1 MARVFPL
8 EKMRN
13 IGIMAHI
20 DAGKTTTSERIL
32 YYTGRSHKIGEV
44 HDGAATMDWMEQEQE
59 RGITITSAATTCQW
73 RGHQINLIDTPGH
86 VDFTVEVERSLRIL
100 DGAIGLFCAVGGVQP
115 QSETVWRQAEKYD
128 VPCIAFINK
137 MDRLGA
143 NFFGVVESIEKHL
156 GANPVPMVIPIGCEK
171 EFKGVVD
178 LVENRAV
185 IYDSEDGMKFEIID
199 IPDDMK
205 EEAAKWRKN
214 LIEKVSEVD
223 EKLLEKF
230 CADEP
235 IEEMELREAIRKA
248 TFAHTICPVFCG
260 SAFKNK
266 GIQRL
271 LDGVVYYLPSPLDR
285 PPVRGTL
292 NGEES
297 THETSDN
304 APLAALAFKIMAD
317 KHIGKLVFV
326 RVYSGVLRA
335 GTYVNNSTKDKK
347 QRVGRLVKMHANH
360 QEMVDELYAGEIGGV
375 VGLADTTTGDTL
387 CDENDNIVLEAIEFP
402 APVLSV
408 AVQPHERADRDKL
421 SKGLARLAEEDPTFV
436 VSSDPETDD
445 TLISGMGELHLEI
458 IVDRLRRE
466 FGVNVD
472 VGAPQVAYRETA
484 KANTVQHRLRYAK
497 QSGGRGQFAEAEFVL
512 ETLEPGK
519 GFEFLNEIVG
529 GVIPKE
535 YIPAIEKGVID
546 AMQQGVWAGY
556 PVVDMRVRLVD
567 GKYHEVD
574 SSEQAFRIC
583 GSMLFKEAFMKAN
596 PQLLEPIMSVA
607 ITTPEEFAGTITGNI
622 CAKRGRVTGMEAQ
635 GNAQVIRGFVPLANM
650 FGYATELR
658 NVSSGRASFTMQFE
672 HYEALPF
679 SIAEE
684 VIEAKKKRNEE
695 RKKK

>member
-1 MARVFPL
+1 
-8 EKMRN
+8 
-13 IGIMAHI
+13 
-20 DAGKTTTSERIL
+20 
-32 YYTGRSHKIGEV
+32 
-44 HDGAATMDWMEQEQE
+44 
-59 RGITITSAATTCQW
+59 
-73 RGHQINLIDTPGH
+73 
-86 VDFTVEVERSLRIL
+86 
-100 DGAIGLFCAVGGVQP
+100 
-115 QSETVWRQAEKYD
+115 
-128 VPCIAFINK
+128 IAFINK
-137 MDRLGA
+137 MDRMGA
-143 NFFGVVESIEKHL
+143 NFYGVVESIEKHL
-156 GANPVPMVIPIGCEK
+156 GANAVPMVIPIGCEK
-171 EFKGVVD
+171 DFKGVVD

-185 IYDSEDGMKFEIID
+185 IYDSEDGMKFELIE

-248 TFAHTICPVFCG
+248 TFAQTICPVFCG

-285 PPVRGTL
+285 PPVHGTL
-292 NGEES
+292 NGHET

-304 APLAALAFKIMAD
+304 APLAALAFKIMTD

-335 GTYVNNSTKDKK
+335 GTYVNNSSKDKK

-387 CDENDNIVLEAIEFP
+387 CDENDNIILEAIEFP
-402 APVLSV
+402 SPVLSI

-421 SKGLARLAEEDPTFV
+421 SKGLIRLAEEDPTFV
-436 VSSDPETDD
+436 VSTDPETDE

-484 KANTVQHRLRYAK
+484 KAPRVQHRLRYAK
-497 QSGGRGQFAEAEFVL
+497 QSGGRGQFAEAEFIL

-574 SSEQAFRIC
+574 SSEQAFRTC

-622 CAKRGRVTGMEAQ
+622 CAKRGRVTGMEPQ

-658 NVSSGRASFTMQFE
+658 NVSSGRATFTMQFE
-672 HYEALPF
+672 HYEALPY

-684 VIEAKKKRNEE
+684 VIEAKKKRNAE
-695 RKKK
+695 RGKK